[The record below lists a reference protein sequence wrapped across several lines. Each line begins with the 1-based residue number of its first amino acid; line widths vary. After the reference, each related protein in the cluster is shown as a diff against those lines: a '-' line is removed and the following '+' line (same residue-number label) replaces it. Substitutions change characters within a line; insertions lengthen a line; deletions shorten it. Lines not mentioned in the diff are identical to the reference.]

1 MSDFGEK
8 LRKVRKE
15 KKLTQRQLADLIDAK
30 HNSVSN
36 WETGINRP
44 DPDTIGLICGVLQVS
59 PNDLLSSQVPA
70 SPHAGDPEPDFLPL
84 SPDVSQLIH
93 LYRSVNPDG
102 QSRILDYAQIISS
115 NKEMQKDHSAAM

>member
-1 MSDFGEK
+1 MTDFGEK
-8 LRKVRKE
+8 LRKARKE
-15 KKLTQRQLADLIDAK
+15 KKLTQRQLADMIGAK

-44 DPDTIGLICGVLQVS
+44 DPDTIGLICGVLHIS
-59 PNDLLSSQVPA
+59 PNDLFISQVPA
-70 SPHAGDPEPDFLPL
+70 PVHPDDAEPDSPPL
-84 SPDVSQLIH
+84 SPDESQLIH

-102 QSRILDYAQIISS
+102 QSRILDYAQIIST

>member
-8 LRKVRKE
+8 LRKTRKE
-15 KKLTQRQLADLIDAK
+15 KKLTQRQLADLIGAK

-44 DPDTIGLICGVLQVS
+44 DPDTIGLICGVLQIS
-59 PNDLLSSQVPA
+59 PNDLLISQVPA
-70 SPHAGDPEPDFLPL
+70 SPHAEPDFPPL
-84 SPDVSQLIH
+84 SPDESQLIH